1 MTTGRRALLLAAVV
15 SSALAGVA
23 AAGAGTT
30 QPQPKPMALTAEDLG
45 HGAVVESQRFVTSG
59 AIPTTR
65 GYQRS
70 FTGITLGKARL
81 FTLQHTVLIG
91 KAKAD
96 AAKLVSSILLAAS
109 SKAGREALYREA
121 EKSFAESSRMD
132 VRRGAVTRAGELKAG
147 DAAVEIVFR
156 FETES
161 GSYQVGEIFM
171 RVGGNLSTI
180 FYGAGIP
187 GVSEGGAKRLALT
200 AAAHMK
206 DADPAP

>member
-1 MTTGRRALLLAAVV
+1 MSRWRALVLTAVA
-15 SSALAGVA
+15 SSALASAA
-23 AAGAGTT
+23 AAGTAAT
-30 QPQPKPMALTAEDLG
+30 QPQPKPMTLTTEDLG
-45 HGAVVESQRFVTSG
+45 RGAVVESQRFVASG
-59 AIPTTR
+59 AIPTTG

-70 FTGITLGKARL
+70 FTGITLGKAHL

-109 SKAGREALYREA
+109 SKAGRDALYREA
-121 EKSFAESSRMD
+121 EKSFASSSHME
-132 VRRGAVTRAGELKAG
+132 VRSGAVTRAGELKAG

-156 FETES
+156 FDTGT

-180 FYGAGIP
+180 FYGAGTP
-187 GVSEGGAKRLALT
+187 GVSQWSAKQLALT
-200 AAAHMK
+200 VAAHMK
-206 DADPAP
+206 EAAATS

>member
-1 MTTGRRALLLAAVV
+1 MTTWRTLVLAAALTC
-15 SSALAGVA
+15 ALAGVA
-23 AAGAGTT
+23 SAGTGT
-30 QPQPKPMALTAEDLG
+30 MQPKPMTLTAEDLG
-45 HGAVVESQRFVTSG
+45 RGTVVESQRFVTSG
-59 AIPTTR
+59 PIPITR

-91 KAKAD
+91 KTKAD
-96 AAKLVSSILLAAS
+96 AARLVSSILVAAS
-109 SKAGREALYREA
+109 SKAGRDTLYREA

-156 FETES
+156 FETDS

-187 GVSEGGAKRLALT
+187 GVSEGNARRLALT
-200 AAAHMK
+200 AAAHMQ
-206 DADPAP
+206 DARAAS